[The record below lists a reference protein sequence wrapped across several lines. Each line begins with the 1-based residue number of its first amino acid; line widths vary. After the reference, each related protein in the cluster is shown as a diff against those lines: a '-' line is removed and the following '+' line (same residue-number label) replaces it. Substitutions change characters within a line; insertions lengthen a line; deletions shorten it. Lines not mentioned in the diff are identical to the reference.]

1 MEFVRVLS
9 MQLPILVV
17 SEHLT
22 LYLARQFQL
31 PVILVLQENI
41 ALFLQWMLLKE
52 TVTLVTIVLE
62 DQYLLRMMKLSQ
74 EQQQQEEDVKLV
86 IIAQED
92 QLLKISVQLDLIV
105 IKIFLQLSQMHVLL
119 VTIVLEVQQSQD
131 H

>member
-1 MEFVRVLS
+1 